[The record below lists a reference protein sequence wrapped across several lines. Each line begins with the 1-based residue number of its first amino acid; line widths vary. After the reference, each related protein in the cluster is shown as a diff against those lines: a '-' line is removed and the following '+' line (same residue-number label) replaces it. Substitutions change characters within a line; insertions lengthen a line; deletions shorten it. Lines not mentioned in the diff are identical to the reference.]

1 MTSNNPLSPEVI
13 QMALQVGGD
22 PHGGITPLEDTV
34 TEKLMLIS
42 VANMKCSLALADP
55 NIYDCPL
62 IGCSDGFE
70 ILTGYSKAEIVGR
83 NCRFLNAGQELDK
96 DIREAMRA
104 AIDNGTEFIGILPNV
119 RKNGEKFRNF
129 LHMTSITVRS
139 HRYIIGIQADVTY
152 VNFDLTNEYHLE
164 DLRAVAERIFSA
176 NVDAWVQMQAHEFQ
190 IRLPIPY
197 AEIVKNYAPAQYKE
211 AQGKFIKIAG
221 QMVHNKNTFLHVME
235 ATVGE
240 YESKMKKSSSDPLLT
255 KHSTGV
261 GKEEVQE
268 VPSSDPRGE
277 DSNKDYSTSEREASG
292 DNSGSRGSSSDE
304 AFQTYRGELKSV
316 GSVGHPDR
324 CTECSFYFFGTQ
336 GCAKGSDC
344 RFCHEFHPRKN
355 SRKNRRILK
364 RLDVSDRS
372 IPEEPSASTRDGA
385 NMSTS
390 GTSERSTVTVVSGSA
405 DAAGGEA
412 KPEQLGR
419 GAGSSSE
426 GSSASRKARHAS
438 SGGYPSSGTTAQAAR
453 DASEATA
460 VVSLRYLRHGPDKR
474 QAKLTLAVG
483 QTVNL
488 PAWVEMDGSARKAL
502 QNVLSFTVE
511 PPLPHGLTLDP
522 HNGLISGVAAEVQA
536 RRLHMVTTSTVAT
549 GPGGIKLGLVPLAR
563 TSLLIRIVELQ
574 QLTTSWVCE
583 ADGDGEER
591 ILVEFKASK

>member
-1 MTSNNPLSPEVI
+1 MTSNPLSPEVI
-13 QMALQVGGD
+13 QMALQVGGG
-22 PHGGITPLEDTV
+22 PNGGITPLEATV

-55 NIYDCPL
+55 SLYDCPL

-70 ILTGYSKAEIVGR
+70 ALTGYSKAEIVGR
-83 NCRFLNAGQELDK
+83 NCRFLNAGQEMDP

-104 AIDNGTEFIGILPNV
+104 SINNGTEFIGILPNV

-139 HRYIIGIQADVTY
+139 HRYMMGIQADVTDA
-152 VNFDLTNEYHLE
+152 NFDLTNEYHLE
-164 DLRAVAERIFSA
+164 DLRAVADKIFSA

-190 IRLPIPY
+190 VRLPIPY
-197 AEIVKNYAPAQYKE
+197 AEIVKNYAPAQYKD

-240 YESKMKKSSSDPLLT
+240 YESKIKKSASDPLLT
-255 KHSTGV
+255 KDVAAGAPPT
-261 GKEEVQE
+261 EVQE
-268 VPSSDPRGE
+268 APSSDARGE
-277 DSNKDYSTSEREASG
+277 ESNKEISTSERDASG

-304 AFQTYRGELKSV
+304 ACQNYHGELKSV

-336 GCAKGSDC
+336 GCTRGSDC

-372 IPEEPSASTRDGA
+372 IPEEPSSRDGA
-385 NMSTS
+385 NATS
-390 GTSERSTVTVVSGSA
+390 ASSASTVTVVSGSA

-412 KPEQLGR
+412 KPEVHGR
-419 GAGSSSE
+419 GGAGSSSE
-426 GSSASRKARHAS
+426 GSSASRKAKHTS

-453 DASEATA
+453 DASEQTA
-460 VVSLRYLRHGPDKR
+460 VVSLRYLRHGPEKR

-483 QTVNL
+483 QIVNL
-488 PAWVEMDGSARKAL
+488 PAWVEMDGTARKAL
-502 QNVLSFTVE
+502 QNVLTFTVE
-511 PPLPHGLTLDP
+511 PPLPHGLSLDLQ
-522 HNGLISGVAAEVQA
+522 NGLISGVAAEVQA
-536 RRLHMVTTSTVAT
+536 RRLHMVTASTVAT
-549 GPGGIKLGLVPLAR
+549 GPGGIRLGLVPLAR
-563 TSLLIRIVELQ
+563 TSLLLRVVELQ
-574 QLTTSWVCE
+574 QLKASWVCE
-583 ADGDGEER
+583 ADGDGDER